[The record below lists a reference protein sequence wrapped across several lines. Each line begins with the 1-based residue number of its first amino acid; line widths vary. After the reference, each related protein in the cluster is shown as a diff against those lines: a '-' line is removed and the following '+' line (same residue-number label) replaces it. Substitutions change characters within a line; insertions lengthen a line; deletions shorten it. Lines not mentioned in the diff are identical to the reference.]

1 MSPAGVLLRC
11 HAPPA
16 AAATPTAVP
25 RLWLRPHV
33 FKVTLCPSPKGERGG
48 GAEGEWGTPPLIVRE
63 ASTTSINDAPQ
74 QSLLQRPKPRTGQPT
89 TRREAGFDV
98 WVLARFLAS

>member
-16 AAATPTAVP
+16 AAATLTAVP
-25 RLWLRPHV
+25 RLAAAARFQSNPLSLSQRR
-33 FKVTLCPSPKGERGG
+33 KGG
-48 GAEGEWGTPPLIVRE
+48 GARRGSGGPPPPHRE